1 MNYTNSDVMDHPVE
15 SVRDNIARAE
25 EYLQPRMRRAK
36 NDLIGRVRA
45 GMRDFPFTT
54 VLTAFAGGMLIGAV
68 AFSRRQSIRDLIS
81 LDDLSEPIQRGGR
94 MIGDTMEAAGQALRD
109 RSDSM
114 RSLARRD
121 MKILRKEAGRWQRKM
136 HL

>member
-1 MNYTNSDVMDHPVE
+1 MKYANSDILDRPIEEARDH
-15 SVRDNIARAE
+15 IARAE

-36 NDLIGRVRA
+36 NDLIGKMRARVRE
-45 GMRDFPFTT
+45 FPMTAM
-54 VLTAFAGGMLIGAV
+54 LTAFAGGLLIGAV
-68 AFSRRQSIRDLIS
+68 AFSRRQSLRDLIS
-81 LDDLSEPIQRGGR
+81 LDLSEPIQRGGQ

-114 RSLARRD
+114 RSMARRD
-121 MKILRKEAGRWQRKM
+121 LNMLRKEAGRWQRKM